1 VSLKAVELQIAIPR
15 TQEVSRIQD
24 QHLQRSMH
32 EQQAMIAD
40 RKSFDEAMRQRPTE
54 VTESH
59 PLEVRDKQEKPKK
72 RRQGEAGSRDQAANK
87 AAAGSETGQPVD
99 PVRGRHIDITL

>member
-1 VSLKAVELQIAIPR
+1 MSLKAVELQIAIPR
-15 TQEVSRIQD
+15 TQEVGRIQD

-40 RKSFDEAMRQRPTE
+40 RKSQDEAMRQRPAE
-54 VTESH
+54 VNEPS

-72 RRQGEAGSRDQAANK
+72 RRRSEAGSRSQAANK
-87 AAAGSETGQPVD
+87 TAGGETGQPVD